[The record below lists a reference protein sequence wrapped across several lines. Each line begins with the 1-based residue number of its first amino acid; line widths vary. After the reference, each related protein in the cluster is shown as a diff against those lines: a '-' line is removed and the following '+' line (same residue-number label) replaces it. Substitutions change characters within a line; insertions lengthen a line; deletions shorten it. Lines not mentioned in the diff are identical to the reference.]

1 MCFKSNA
8 STRAC
13 VRSDDRNMKQNAVI
27 AMAQATLEGFAW
39 VMYLSNINSKED
51 KLRKV
56 QVRKKGNLT
65 KVQVC

>member
-1 MCFKSNA
+1 
-8 STRAC
+8 
-13 VRSDDRNMKQNAVI
+13 MKQNAVI

>member
-1 MCFKSNA
+1 
-8 STRAC
+8 

-56 QVRKKGNLT
+56 QVGKKGNLT